1 MTNREKYNKVFVDCF
16 SVLEDVLNDKF
27 VYQCIPA
34 WDSVGHM
41 GMIAALEDI
50 FDIMMDMDDIVDFES
65 YTVGIEKLKN
75 YDVLID

>member
-16 SVLEDVLNDKF
+16 SVSETILDEKF

-41 GMIAALEDI
+41 GMIAALEDT

-65 YTVGIEKLKN
+65 YTVGIDKLKN

>member
-1 MTNREKYNKVFVDCF
+1 MTNKQKYNKVFMDCF
-16 SVLEDVLNDKF
+16 EIPEDKLDENF

-41 GMIAALEDI
+41 GMIAGLEDA

-75 YDVLID
+75 YDVFID